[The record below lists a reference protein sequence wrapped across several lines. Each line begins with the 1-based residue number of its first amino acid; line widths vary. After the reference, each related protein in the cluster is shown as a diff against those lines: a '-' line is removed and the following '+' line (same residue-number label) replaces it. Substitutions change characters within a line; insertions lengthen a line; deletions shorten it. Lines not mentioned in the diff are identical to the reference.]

1 MENGGGE
8 DCKRFSEFIRIFL
21 ILIKDRIARRQIYIF
36 NTMKILLI
44 TPDLTCTGAAI
55 ELLQLAKFFLKD
67 NNEVIMVGREGDLS
81 SEFIKIG
88 AKIPP
93 QDVSILSTSYDL
105 YVANTLLSLQ
115 LLMDFK
121 IPLEKTVAW
130 IHETSD
136 RFAIDGVIAS
146 SLSKIKYAIFPAK
159 FQLEDY
165 KKLMPNCDL
174 YHLNNCVS
182 TDRVF
187 VHSTSTSYV
196 TTGYWDVNKNQE
208 FITNTIQNFNLG
220 ITVNF
225 VGADRPNNVYASSH
239 NFWGRVSMLTA
250 KQLIANSRG
259 YISASLTEVQPLS
272 LIESLMF
279 GLPVLVSNI
288 PAHKEFKDIFPEIVL
303 FKNNDANSF
312 CQGYLEVLEQNKN
325 TARLEKN
332 RLLANELFGWSKF
345 EDQCGKIFSCII
357 N

>member
-1 MENGGGE
+1 M
-8 DCKRFSEFIRIFL
+8 
-21 ILIKDRIARRQIYIF
+21 
-36 NTMKILLI
+36 
-44 TPDLTCTGAAI
+44 
-55 ELLQLAKFFLKD
+55 
-67 NNEVIMVGREGDLS
+67 
-81 SEFIKIG
+81 
-88 AKIPP
+88 
-93 QDVSILSTSYDL
+93 
-105 YVANTLLSLQ
+105 
-115 LLMDFK
+115 
-121 IPLEKTVAW
+121 
-130 IHETSD
+130 
-136 RFAIDGVIAS
+136 
-146 SLSKIKYAIFPAK
+146 
-159 FQLEDY
+159 
-165 KKLMPNCDL
+165 
-174 YHLNNCVS
+174 
-182 TDRVF
+182 
-187 VHSTSTSYV
+187 HSTSTSYV
-196 TTGYWDVNKNQE
+196 TTGYWDANKNQE
-208 FITNTIQNFNLG
+208 FITNTIQDFNLG

>member
-1 MENGGGE
+1 
-8 DCKRFSEFIRIFL
+8 
-21 ILIKDRIARRQIYIF
+21 
-36 NTMKILLI
+36 MKILLI

-174 YHLNNCVS
+174 YHLKLC
-182 TDRVF
+182 
-187 VHSTSTSYV
+187 
-196 TTGYWDVNKNQE
+196 
-208 FITNTIQNFNLG
+208 FN
-220 ITVNF
+220 
-225 VGADRPNNVYASSH
+225 
-239 NFWGRVSMLTA
+239 
-250 KQLIANSRG
+250 
-259 YISASLTEVQPLS
+259 
-272 LIESLMF
+272 
-279 GLPVLVSNI
+279 
-288 PAHKEFKDIFPEIVL
+288 
-303 FKNNDANSF
+303 
-312 CQGYLEVLEQNKN
+312 
-325 TARLEKN
+325 
-332 RLLANELFGWSKF
+332 
-345 EDQCGKIFSCII
+345 
-357 N
+357 